1 MAKPLRNI
9 VGKDTNLK
17 GVKSS
22 KVEKTDLSDWEKS
35 PDGRRFAGKH
45 TIEKHVDRVGNGEED
60 YKGNTKEAP
69 FPKQKASVYEASCN
83 MTEAGK
89 MCEVHGTK
97 ACPTGSKKDK
107 KRLLLD
113 KKDIQEVLSKSNTA
127 GEVIH
132 DIVHSKDVRF
142 KGDTT
147 KQRIKRALGIYY
159 GMHPEKSKKKG

>member
-1 MAKPLRNI
+1 MAKHLRNI

-45 TIEKHVDRVGNGEED
+45 TIEKHADRVGNGEED
-60 YKGNTKEAP
+60 YKGKTKEAK
-69 FPKQKASVYEASCN
+69 FPKQKDSVYEGSTCN
-83 MTEAGK
+83 MSEAGK
-89 MCEVHGTK
+89 MCEVHGDK
-97 ACPTGSKKDK
+97 ACPTSKKK
-107 KRLLLD
+107 LLLD
-113 KKDIQEVLSKSNTA
+113 KKNIQEVLTKKDTA
-127 GEVIH
+127 SDVIH

-159 GMHPEKSKKKG
+159 GMHPEKSKKKE